1 MALMFVRGLSGSGID
16 VSGRF
21 AYLATPN
28 SGVVVLDIS
37 HPQRPTRISSFAE
50 GTRIRGISVSAELAF
65 ATDLVAGIRI
75 VDIRNPA
82 NPNEMAVSRTR
93 GSPRDLIVSGK
104 YVYVADYDAGLTIL
118 DVNDPTRPVLA
129 GSYDTAGLAVAVT
142 VVGNLVY
149 VADGA
154 EGLSILYAENPADP
168 KMIAKYKTAGDVNA
182 VAVFGNYA
190 YVAAGQQ
197 IEILDIRDRS
207 SPRRLGQYQT
217 RGITTGISVVGEKL
231 VAAGTF
237 GWELLDLSNKVNPE
251 RIGSSSTDVSVCSTA
266 ISYSRE
272 IPVGAPDII
281 LDCDPGN
288 DIDDMG
294 DLAVMHALADRGEL
308 HILAEMYSM
317 RPGFG
322 VPDIEVANRFY
333 GRPDLRI
340 GVSKASF
347 WDAADSYGSFLQTNY
362 FHKIG
367 SSTNAPDA
375 VGLYREILAE
385 RPDHSVN
392 VICSGQLR
400 NIYEFWKTGGDS
412 YSPLSGPDLFALKVK
427 RLIVVAGIFPMGK
440 EFNMYVD
447 PQAATVLNVITNRPP
462 VTYVGIELGNYVSI
476 GDTILTKPETD
487 PIRAAYDLFY
497 KTYGVSDRPAW
508 AGLALLFAAR
518 GYGSTDLPLFTTV
531 TGQAAIA
538 DDGSNS
544 WKMSPDGNQ
553 EYLLFGQPASY
564 YKSVLNELLMQAPM
578 SGGTIELLV
587 LEQNGGLQILNAT
600 DPAKPSLIGNYF
612 PEELPHL
619 ELVQD
624 NTSFVLRWPD
634 RFAGF
639 GIQFAPDLSGN
650 WTTVAAQIDQAT
662 GYYSMTLSNA
672 ESMRFYRLRK
682 P

>member
-1 MALMFVRGLSGSGID
+1 MLAFLVHPVSDLPLIPWILSEIAIIPSLLVTLLRMRLSRYCVVMALMLVRGLSGSGID
-16 VSGRF
+16 VSDKF

-37 HPQRPTRISSFAE
+37 DPRRPTRVSSFSE
-50 GTRIRGISVSAELAF
+50 GSAVRGIAVAGEFAF
-65 ATDLVAGIRI
+65 AADSVAGIRI
-75 VDIRNPA
+75 ANIRNPA
-82 NPNEMAVSRTR
+82 VPNEVAVYKTR
-93 GSPRDLIVSGK
+93 GSPRDLMVSGK
-104 YVYVADYDAGLTIL
+104 HVYIADYEAGLTIL
-118 DVNDPTRPVLA
+118 DVNDPARPVLA
-129 GSYDTAGLAVAVT
+129 GSYDTAGFAVGIT
-142 VVGNLVY
+142 VVGDLVY
-149 VADGA
+149 VADSA
-154 EGLSILYAENPADP
+154 EGLTIFYAGNPADP
-168 KMIAKYKTAGDVNA
+168 KIIAKYKTAEDVSA

-217 RGITTGISVVGEKL
+217 RGITTGITVVGEKL
-231 VAAGTF
+231 VAAGAF

-251 RIGSSSTDVSVCSTA
+251 RIASSSTDVSVCSTA

-308 HILAEMYSM
+308 HVLAEMYSM

-322 VPDIEVANRFY
+322 APDIEVANRFY

-367 SSTNAPDA
+367 GSTNAPDA
-375 VGLYREILAE
+375 AALYREILAE

-440 EFNMYVD
+440 EFNM
-447 PQAATVLNVITNRPP
+447 
-462 VTYVGIELGNYVSI
+462 
-476 GDTILTKPETD
+476 
-487 PIRAAYDLFY
+487 
-497 KTYGVSDRPAW
+497 
-508 AGLALLFAAR
+508 
-518 GYGSTDLPLFTTV
+518 
-531 TGQAAIA
+531 
-538 DDGSNS
+538 
-544 WKMSPDGNQ
+544 
-553 EYLLFGQPASY
+553 
-564 YKSVLNELLMQAPM
+564 
-578 SGGTIELLV
+578 
-587 LEQNGGLQILNAT
+587 
-600 DPAKPSLIGNYF
+600 
-612 PEELPHL
+612 
-619 ELVQD
+619 
-624 NTSFVLRWPD
+624 
-634 RFAGF
+634 
-639 GIQFAPDLSGN
+639 
-650 WTTVAAQIDQAT
+650 
-662 GYYSMTLSNA
+662 
-672 ESMRFYRLRK
+672 
-682 P
+682 